1 MKKLQLKLFK
11 IQNELIENR
20 EILNKFYY
28 RGAMDTIE
36 NILFDVNETIKKQEE
51 HEKISNEWLDGDG
64 YWY

>member
-20 EILNKFYY
+20 ESLNKLYF

-51 HEKISNEWLDGDG
+51 HERISNEWLDGDG
-64 YWY
+64 YGY

>member
-20 EILNKFYY
+20 ENLNKLYF

-51 HEKISNEWLDGDG
+51 HERVASEWLDGDG
-64 YWY
+64 YGY

>member
-20 EILNKFYY
+20 DSLNKLYF

-51 HEKISNEWLDGDG
+51 HERISSEWLDGDG
-64 YWY
+64 YGY